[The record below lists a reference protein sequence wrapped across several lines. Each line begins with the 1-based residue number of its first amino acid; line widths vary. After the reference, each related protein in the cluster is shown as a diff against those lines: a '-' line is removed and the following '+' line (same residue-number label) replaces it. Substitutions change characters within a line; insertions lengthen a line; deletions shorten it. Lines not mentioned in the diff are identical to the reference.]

1 MPQETNLNISPYF
14 DDFDPNKNFYK
25 VLFKPGY
32 PVQARELTGLQS
44 ILQNQIEQ
52 FGNHVFKEG
61 SVVIPGQINYNN
73 QFFAVEV
80 ENSYAGIS
88 LSYYLDDLV
97 GKTIK
102 GATSNVQA
110 KIIKVLDTSFSERS
124 YITLYLSY
132 QGAGVD
138 NQAVFSDAETLL
150 LEENLVK
157 GQFVIQSGEG
167 FANTAGVNATSIGSA
182 VILSEGVYFIR
193 GTFVNVDSQTLIL
206 DAHSNFPSYKVGFD
220 IVEEVISADDDPTLY
235 DNARGFANYA
245 ASGADRFRIR
255 AILSKKPLNSS
266 DNQSFISLLEIR
278 EGILI
283 SGKKKESTYNILQD
297 EIARRT
303 YDESGDYYVRPFSL
317 SAKESLN
324 NNLGNNGVFNSNQ
337 LTYSNN
343 VPSDSLGVYKISP
356 GKAYVKG
363 YEVETLSTTY
373 IDFEK
378 PRTTNTNLNQEIVYQ
393 TGSTYTL
400 NRVYGSPSISLA
412 APFTVSLRD
421 SRIGGIHTTSAGK
434 ENGLA
439 RVYDFALESG
449 SYLAADPNSN
459 QWDISLFDIQT
470 YTEISLNEPITLTT
484 PKFIKGKS
492 SGATGY
498 LRTDVSNS
506 KLLTLYGTKGT
517 FSKGEKFVFNGTE
530 TDSRVAIAVT
540 QYNVD
545 DVQSISNVGTSST
558 IFNADIIPDI
568 KQFFGN
574 VLITQE
580 RNNGSGVGIST
591 VRVTDS
597 QDIVF
602 TNIIKPGN
610 LVSYTRVGQTS
621 QTLSKVLTVNEK
633 EIIVTGITTVAN
645 ICDGGLPQ
653 SQMDINDFSLLASR
667 FLASGD
673 NTLYTNLP
681 RPFISNVDLTE
692 SNLII
697 RKEFPIT
704 ISTNQT
710 NTITAGDNETFLPF
724 DEERYVLTTS
734 SGQFEVL
741 TPDRFVFGSGQ
752 KQLTIVGLANT
763 SASNCRL
770 IATLRKINITS
781 KTKSKKRINSL
792 VFDRSRDISSG
803 IGTTTLNDGLSYGTS
818 YPYGTR
824 IQDEDLC
831 LLFPDVTKVYS
842 ILESTNTND
851 PILPT
856 IILSN
861 LSGSLAT
868 TQELIVGEEF
878 IGEISGAVGVVVSKI
893 NDVRIE
899 FSYLNENVLQELEP
913 IRFKE
918 SGVTAVCQAVNAGS
932 RNIINNFSFDYGQRD
947 TLYDYTSLRRNANS
961 PEPKGKLRVIYETAE
976 FASSDTGDIVTANS
990 YGQFDYC
997 TITFAKETVNNADII
1012 DGRLRV
1018 KPFDINITDRSPFEF
1033 LGRSFNEVNN
1043 CTKHVLAS
1051 DESFVASYSY
1061 YLPRIDKIYLTK
1073 DGVFQ
1078 LNKGAP
1084 AEMPE
1089 EPASVDGAMEVATIS
1104 IPPYLCDASRVS
1116 IDLTDH
1122 KRFRMRDIAKLQER
1136 VRNLEKYTSLNL
1148 LESATENLK
1157 IKDSNGLDRFKSG
1170 FFVDDF
1176 TTTSSQ
1182 NKSTIVKNSIDTKNS
1197 ELRPAPYTTQIDLII
1212 GSKSLVGIGSTL
1224 NPLADAQY
1232 VTDLIGNGSK
1242 RTGQIIS
1249 LDYEDAVKVENPY
1262 ATRTENITPFLV
1274 VSYTGTIILFP
1285 SSDTWV
1291 DQVRVDAKN
1300 VEIDNFT
1307 QTQQQLIAQ
1316 GWDPQTGLSP
1326 VSWGAWETTW
1336 TGETTTTTVKSRHYY
1351 GGRWWWGSKWWNRGI
1366 YGGNWNRFP
1375 YYNGYHGHYYGW
1387 HGWNYN
1393 RYYWGYPWYGG
1404 YWGRVATQVA
1414 TTTTKT
1420 GTSARTGT
1428 QQKLTEELNTVSLG
1442 DSVISTE
1449 VVPFMRSR
1457 NVEFVGSRFK
1467 PFTRVYAFFDG
1478 QDLNKF
1484 VIPKLLEVQMNSGLF
1499 QVGETVIGIVQTTS
1513 LSADPTPGITDI
1525 QIKFRLAS
1533 SSHRTGPFNSPTDVF
1548 EVNPYD
1554 KDNNTLIQEQYST
1567 TSTILNVDVRSLAEQ
1582 ALGNYYGYVSP
1593 GMILRGQT
1601 SGAEA
1606 RITDVKLVT
1615 DSVGAVYG
1623 SYFIPNPNV
1632 LSNPTFDTGKKTF
1645 RLTSSSINSQIPGV
1659 TQTSGEEIYE
1669 ASGKLETI
1677 QETIQTT
1684 RNAKITSETLTESKQ
1699 VSETTTTVSTSVR
1712 GWYGWPYSWKY
1723 RYGKWGWCRFD
1734 PLAQS
1739 FFVEEE
1745 NGIYVTK
1752 VEVFFRTKDAK
1763 LPVVVQL
1770 RPMQL
1775 GLPQTDVYPFSEVII
1790 QSKDINLSENGSV
1803 ATTITFPSPVY
1814 LKGGSEHALV
1824 LMSESNEYNVWISRM
1839 GEVDVSTLSLPQSQ
1853 QIVVTQQPLLGSLF
1867 KSQNGSTWD
1876 PSQYEDLKFTLF
1888 KAKFTSTV
1896 GKVNFYNPDLN
1907 IGNKQIANLLTDSL
1921 VFNSRRIRVG
1931 LGSTVQDNNLQ
1942 FGNTV
1947 IQRGSNGT
1955 GNYVAKAGVASST
1968 LSIINNGTGYVNGY
1982 YSNVSLVSVTGTG
1995 KNATTNITIS
2005 GGEVV
2010 ALGATINS
2018 GGTGYKVGDV
2028 VTISSLGGSTLG
2040 RNLRLSISN
2049 ISGFNEIIL
2058 DQVRGTFLTGVGNT
2072 IRFIAAGIGST
2083 DLNST
2088 LGGGVTIQ
2096 SITPDYEDSDG
2107 LHVLVNHKNH
2117 GMHFRSSS
2125 VSIAGCYSDIDAS
2138 NLDFEYDRASS
2149 GDIILTD
2156 MIINPDTAESAF
2168 LNFEGLPVSESNPGY
2183 VKIDQEI
2190 IAYTGVEDNTLT
2202 GITRGIDDTLSF
2214 TYQSGT
2220 NVMKYEVNGI
2230 SLRRIN
2236 KVHTL
2241 QDSTIARTIDIDS
2254 YYIKIDASQAGKT
2267 ASLPQGQVDRS
2278 GSGVLPALYPFAKKS
2293 AGGSNIFATQNIPFE
2308 IIKPIVQIMKPA
2320 DTSVTAKIR
2329 TVSGSSVDGIES
2341 PYLDVGYED
2350 ISLDNNTYLSTP
2362 RIVASKQN
2370 ELQYLGDM
2378 PGNKSFT
2385 LEMTLNSSDQ
2395 NISPVIDLDRVG
2407 MIFISNR
2414 VNKPIQN
2421 YTQDFRVST
2430 LANDPSAFVYATNP
2444 ITLEVPASSI
2454 KVLLTAHI
2462 NSFADLR
2469 ALYAIMDD
2477 PTEEPV
2483 YYPFPGFN
2491 NKIKSGQVINLEN
2504 SDGTPD
2510 DKVAYAESTGFLSN
2524 EIIYKDYEFTI
2535 DNLPNFKYYSIKL
2548 IGSSSNQAYPPRLR
2562 DLRIISLA

>member
-80 ENSYAGIS
+80 EDSYAGIS

-167 FANTAGVNATSIGSA
+167 FANTAGVSATSIGSA

-303 YDESGDYYVRPFSL
+303 YDESGDYYVRPFSIT
-317 SAKESLN
+317 AKESLN

-343 VPSDSLGVYKISP
+343 VPSNSLGVYKISP
-356 GKAYVKG
+356 GKAYVQG

-400 NRVYGSPSISLA
+400 NRVYGSPSINLA

-434 ENGLA
+434 EIGLA
-439 RVYDFALESG
+439 RVYDFSLESG

-498 LRTDVSNS
+498 LRTNVSNS

-558 IFNADIIPDI
+558 IFNADIIPDV
-568 KQFFGN
+568 KQFFGD

-597 QDIVF
+597 QDIIF
-602 TNIIKPGN
+602 TNIVKPGN
-610 LVSYTRVGQTS
+610 LVSYTKVGHTA

-633 EIIVTGITTVAN
+633 EIIVAGITTVTN

-653 SQMDINDFSLLASR
+653 SQMDIKDFALLSSR
-667 FLASGD
+667 FLPSGD

-681 RPFISNVDLTE
+681 RPFIANVDLTE
-692 SNLII
+692 SNLTV

-704 ISTNQT
+704 ISANQT

-741 TPDRFVFGSGQ
+741 TPDRFVFESGQ

-770 IATLRKINITS
+770 IATLRKINVTS

-831 LLFPDVTKVYS
+831 LLVPDVTKVYS

-861 LSGSLAT
+861 LSGSSAT

-893 NDVRIE
+893 DDVRVE
-899 FSYLNENVLQELEP
+899 FSYLNENILQELEP

-918 SGVTAVCQAVNAGS
+918 SGVTAVSQAVNAGS
-932 RNIINNFSFDYGQRD
+932 RNIIANFSFDYGQRD

-976 FASSDTGDIVTANS
+976 FSPSDTGDIVTANS
-990 YGQFDYC
+990 YSQFDYC

-1033 LGRSFNEVNN
+1033 LGRSFNEINN

-1078 LNKGAP
+1078 LNKGTP

-1104 IPPYLCDASRVS
+1104 IQPYLCDASRVS

-1122 KRFRMRDIAKLQER
+1122 KRFRMRDIAKLEER

-1242 RTGQIIS
+1242 RTGQLIS
-1249 LDYEDAVKVENPY
+1249 LDYEDVVKVENPY

-1336 TGETTTTTVKSRHYY
+1336 TGETTTTTVSSRRYY
-1351 GGRWWWGSKWWNRGI
+1351 GGRWWWGSKWWNRGY
-1366 YGGNWNRFP
+1366 YGWNWNRFP
-1375 YYNGYHGHYYGW
+1375 YYNGYWGHYYGW

-1420 GTSARTGT
+1420 GTSTRTGT
-1428 QQKLTEELNTVSLG
+1428 QQKLTEEVKTVSLG

-1457 NVEFVGSRFK
+1457 NVEFIGSRFK

-1484 VIPKLLEVQMNSGLF
+1484 VIPKLLQVQMSSGVF
-1499 QVGETVIGIVQTTS
+1499 QVGETVTGIVQTTS
-1513 LSADPTPGITDI
+1513 LSTDPTPGITDV

-1533 SSHRTGPFNSPTDVF
+1533 SNHRTGPFNSPTDIF
-1548 EVNPYD
+1548 NVNPYD

-1615 DSVGAVYG
+1615 DAVGAVYG

-1632 LSNPTFDTGKKTF
+1632 PSNPTFETGKKTF
-1645 RLTSSSINSQIPGV
+1645 RLTSSSVNSQIPGV

-1790 QSKDINLSENGSV
+1790 QPKDINLSEDGSV

-1814 LKGGSEHALV
+1814 LKGGAEHALV

-1839 GEVDVSTLSLPQSQ
+1839 GEIDVSTLSLPQSQ

-1876 PSQYEDLKFTLF
+1876 ASQYEDLKFTLF

-1907 IGNKQIANLLTDSL
+1907 VGNKQIANLLTDSL

-1947 IQRGSNGT
+1947 IQRSSNGT

-1995 KNATTNITIS
+1995 KNATANITIS

-2058 DQVRGTFLTGVGNT
+2058 DQVQGTFLTGVGNT

-2117 GMHFRSSS
+2117 GMHFKSSS
-2125 VSIAGCYSDIDAS
+2125 VSITGCYSDIDAS
-2138 NLDFEYDRASS
+2138 NLDFEYDRAST

-2156 MIINPDTAESAF
+2156 MIINPDTGESAF
-2168 LNFEGLPVSESNPGY
+2168 LKFEGLPVSESNPGY

-2190 IAYTGVEDNTLT
+2190 IAYTGVDDNTLT

-2236 KVHTL
+2236 KIHTL
-2241 QDSTIARTIDIDS
+2241 QDSTITRTVDIDS
-2254 YYIKIDASQAGKT
+2254 YYIKIDTSQAGKT
-2267 ASLPQGQVDRS
+2267 SSLPQGQVDRS

-2308 IIKPIVQIMKPA
+2308 IVKPIVQVMKPA

-2329 TVSGSSVDGIES
+2329 TVTGSSVDGIES

-2370 ELQYLGDM
+2370 ELQYLSDM

-2469 ALYAIMDD
+2469 ALYAIMDE